1 MSVENVGLS
10 DNVEEYEMSNS
21 IVNPDIGNGGN
32 SSNDEESD
40 EDIVSVYS
48 LIHVDGLSVINSD
61 SDWEPAGENNID
73 DEQGIDEAAE
83 NNEGV
88 VEKKLK

>member
-1 MSVENVGLS
+1 MSVENFGLS
-10 DNVEEYEMSNS
+10 DNVEEFEMSNS

-40 EDIVSVYS
+40 EDILLVYS

-73 DEQGIDEAAE
+73 DE
-83 NNEGV
+83 
-88 VEKKLK
+88 